1 MGIAVEGRRMS
12 TQSLRYLHLHRV
24 LTHYTY
30 RPSLRSHPTTQDS
43 TPGDE
48 KSTQKVEVYHRST
61 LDTTPPGRYA
71 SELVRNN
78 IISRNGT
85 GIHANFASCHTK
97 YNVSSHLG

>member
-48 KSTQKVEVYHRST
+48 KKHTKSRGLSPKYFRYH
-61 LDTTPPGRYA
+61 PPGPIR
-71 SELVRNN
+71 LR
-78 IISRNGT
+78 IS
-85 GIHANFASCHTK
+85 TK
-97 YNVSSHLG
+97 